1 MEPDTVRNNVIF
13 LRVTITREKAEREAA
28 AAEKA
33 KQVVED
39 SDDGVVAGKV
49 LEK

>member
-1 MEPDTVRNNVIF
+1 MC
-13 LRVTITREKAEREAA
+13 VTITREKAEREAA

-49 LEK
+49 IVQ